1 MLEPHMVSAK
11 SICLFTCAFSHT
23 IHLEVVPDLTAD
35 SFLQVFRRFAGRSV
49 PKLLISDNGSTFVAA
64 AEELRTLFM

>member
-11 SICLFTCAFSHT
+11 SICLFTCAFSRT

-35 SFLQVFRRFAGRSV
+35 SFLQVFRTFAGRRSV
-49 PKLLISDNGSTFVAA
+49 PKLLISDNGSTFHGS
-64 AEELRTLFM
+64 R